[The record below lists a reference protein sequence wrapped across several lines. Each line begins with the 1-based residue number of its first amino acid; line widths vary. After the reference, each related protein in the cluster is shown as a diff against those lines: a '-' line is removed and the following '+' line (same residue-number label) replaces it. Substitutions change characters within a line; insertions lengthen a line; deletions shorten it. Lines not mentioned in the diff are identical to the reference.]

1 MQFKGLF
8 VVKFFRFLCFG
19 SLQKPY
25 FFVIAASLLAVYG
38 CLFIVVCLS
47 GVWGFG
53 GRRCVQFK
61 GLFVVK
67 FFRFLCFGSLQK
79 PHFFP
84 IAASLL
90 AVYGCLFIVVC
101 LWGVL
106 GFGGRS

>member
-25 FFVIAASLLAVYG
+25 
-38 CLFIVVCLS
+38 
-47 GVWGFG
+47 
-53 GRRCVQFK
+53 
-61 GLFVVK
+61 
-67 FFRFLCFGSLQK
+67 
-79 PHFFP
+79 FFP